1 MLSPRLTDCIE
12 CASIPAL
19 LTDIDLRLTALA
31 NDQYNNIVYS
41 LNYFIPGQ
49 VIGDL
54 LHYKQILTYK
64 LCNPEYCAPFTVDM
78 IASRVIVLINK

>member
-78 IASRVIVLINK
+78 IASRVILLINK

>member
-64 LCNPEYCAPFTVDM
+64 LCNPEYCAPFTVEM

>member
-64 LCNPEYCAPFTVDM
+64 LCNPEYCAPFTVEM
-78 IASRVIVLINK
+78 IASRVILLINK

>member
-64 LCNPEYCAPFTVDM
+64 LCNPEYCAPFTVEM
-78 IASRVIVLINK
+78 IASRVIVLMNK

>member
-19 LTDIDLRLTALA
+19 LNDIDLKLTALA

-41 LNYFIPGQ
+41 LNYYIPGQ

-64 LCNPEYCAPFTVDM
+64 LCNPEYCKPFTVPM